1 MCVRDCADVC
11 VQTCMCQFVAR
22 VFVFIRTGRGHMTTM
37 TIVPRLTSTLP
48 GSVRSTLHISRHLI
62 LVTILQG
69 ATAVMSTSQ
78 TENLRQR
85 EPSDLPKV
93 LRPVGRQDPW
103 QPASKSRREPF
114 CLLPSPNCE
123 RRGRLSNSLSG
134 RTVDAFH
141 FVFLYFVKY
150 FYT

>member
-1 MCVRDCADVC
+1 MHVSVCCTCVCIYKHREWSGTIA
-11 VQTCMCQFVAR
+11 
-22 VFVFIRTGRGHMTTM
+22 IM
-37 TIVPRLTSTLP
+37 TIVIRLRSILP
-48 GSVRSTLHISRHLI
+48 GSVLSTLHISMRLI

-69 ATAVMSTSQ
+69 PTVLMSTSQ
-78 TENLRQR
+78 TENLRQG

-93 LRPVGRQDPW
+93 LRPVGRQDPR

-123 RRGRLSNSLSG
+123 RRGRLLNILSG
-134 RTVDAFH
+134 RIMDVFH